1 MRRSIV
7 CMAGLLLAISC
18 TNLTPQQRLAAYV
31 NDPENKIVQSIQ
43 VGDVKAIA
51 KLLPAEYRD
60 PQPRSSQSSQS
71 ISNEE
76 YCYFNVRFEKNTV
89 EKPTKEKLLYLNFDM
104 QNDFTVFC
112 AGDSIS
118 PVICQK
124 IETGMSGR
132 YEYMV
137 AFHNDD
143 NRLSKNDFTLYY
155 KDKIFGLGVI
165 AFVYS
170 QKDIQQV
177 PKI

>member
-7 CMAGLLLAISC
+7 CMAGMLLMISC
-18 TNLTPQQRLAAYV
+18 TNRTPQQRLAAFV

-51 KLLPAEYRD
+51 KFLPAQYRD
-60 PQPRSSQSSQS
+60 PQFQSS

-76 YCYFNVRFEKNTV
+76 YCYFNVRFEKNTT
-89 EKPTKEKLLYLNFDM
+89 EKPANEKLLYLNFDM

-124 IETGMSGR
+124 IETGISGR

-137 AFHNDD
+137 AFENSND
-143 NRLSKNDFTLYY
+143 RLSKNDFTLYY

-170 QKDIQQV
+170 RKDIQQV

>member
-7 CMAGLLLAISC
+7 CMAGMLLVISC
-18 TNLTPQQRLAAYV
+18 ANLTPQQRLAAFV
-31 NDPENKIVQSIQ
+31 NDPKNKIVQSIQ

-51 KLLPAEYRD
+51 KLLPAQYRD
-60 PQPRSSQSSQS
+60 PQPQSS

-76 YCYFNVRFEKNTV
+76 YCYFNIRFEKNTV
-89 EKPTKEKLLYLNFDM
+89 EKPANEKLLYLNFDM
-104 QNDFTVFC
+104 QNDFTMFC

-124 IETGMSGR
+124 IETGVSGR

>member
-7 CMAGLLLAISC
+7 CMAGMLLVISC
-18 TNLTPQQRLAAYV
+18 TNRTPQQRLAAYV

-51 KLLPAEYRD
+51 KLLPAQYRD
-60 PQPRSSQSSQS
+60 PQPQSS

-89 EKPTKEKLLYLNFDM
+89 EKPANEKLLYLNFDM
-104 QNDFTVFC
+104 QNDFTMFC

-124 IETGMSGR
+124 IETGVSGR
-132 YEYMV
+132 YEYLV

-143 NRLSKNDFTLYY
+143 NQLSKNDFTLYY

>member
-7 CMAGLLLAISC
+7 CIAGMLLVISC
-18 TNLTPQQRLAAYV
+18 TNRTPQQRLAAYV

-51 KLLPAEYRD
+51 KLLPAQYRD
-60 PQPRSSQSSQS
+60 PQSRSSISS
-71 ISNEE
+71 EE

-89 EKPTKEKLLYLNFDM
+89 EKPANEKLLYLNFDM
-104 QNDFTVFC
+104 QNDFTMFC

-124 IETGMSGR
+124 IETGVSGR
-132 YEYMV
+132 YEYLV
-137 AFHNDD
+137 AFHNDN

-170 QKDIQQV
+170 QKDIRQV